1 LWLSTVDPSAARTI
15 RAAVVQ
21 MTSGADV
28 AANHRTAARLVRQAA
43 AERATLVVL
52 PETWNLMGGPA
63 RVLAGAEDLDG
74 PSIEL
79 VRGWART
86 LGITVVAGSIG
97 ERDPG
102 GARTRN
108 TSIVIGSD
116 GQTAGVYR
124 KLHLFDV
131 ELPGRSYRES
141 DTTAPGSEL
150 CVADVGP
157 LRLGLS
163 VCYDLRFPELYRR
176 LIDLGATAFAV
187 PSAFTARTGR
197 DHWEV
202 LLRARAIEDQVFV
215 LAADQTGRH
224 PDGSESH
231 GHSMIVGP
239 WGAVL
244 AEVPDGEGIAV
255 ADLEL
260 AELARVRA
268 TLPALAHRRR
278 AVFED

>member
-1 LWLSTVDPSAARTI
+1 
-15 RAAVVQ
+15 

-28 AANHRTAARLVRQAA
+28 AANHRTADRLVRQAV
-43 AERATLVVL
+43 AEGARLVVL
-52 PETWNLMGGPA
+52 PETWNLMGGAA
-63 RVLAGAEDLDG
+63 RILAGAEVLTG
-74 PSIEL
+74 PSL
-79 VRGWART
+79 DLARSWARAF
-86 LGITVVAGSIG
+86 GITVVAGSIG
-97 ERDPG
+97 EWVPG
-102 GARTRN
+102 GERVRN
-108 TSIVIGSD
+108 TSAVIGP
-116 GQTAGVYR
+116 AGEISGIYR

-131 ELPGRSYRES
+131 DVAGRRYRES
-141 DTTAPGSEL
+141 DTTAPGEEI

-176 LIDLGATAFAV
+176 LVDLGATAFAV

-202 LLRARAIEDQVFV
+202 LVRARAIEDQVFV
-215 LAADQTGRH
+215 LAANQTGAH

-239 WGAVL
+239 WGVVL
-244 AEVPDGEGIAV
+244 AEASAGEGIAV
-255 ADLEL
+255 ADLDL

-268 TLPALAHRRR
+268 TLPALAHRRPEILADEEPLAR
-278 AVFED
+278 

>member
-1 LWLSTVDPSAARTI
+1 
-15 RAAVVQ
+15 

-28 AANHRTAARLVRQAA
+28 AANHRSADRLVRRAA
-43 AERATLVVL
+43 DEGATLVVL

-63 RVLAGAEDLDG
+63 RVLEGAEDLRG
-74 PSIEL
+74 PSL
-79 VRGWART
+79 DLARSWART

-97 ERDPG
+97 ERVPG
-102 GARTRN
+102 GDRVHN
-108 TSIVIGSD
+108 TSTVIGPD
-116 GQTAGVYR
+116 GQTAGIYR

-131 ELPGRSYRES
+131 DLPGRSYRES
-141 DTTAPGSEL
+141 DTTAPGGAV
-150 CVADVGP
+150 CVAEVGP

-176 LIDLGATAFAV
+176 LVDLGATAFAV

-202 LLRARAIEDQVFV
+202 LVRARAIEDQVFV

-244 AEVPDGEGIAV
+244 AEVPAGEGIAV
-255 ADLEL
+255 ADLDLVEL
-260 AELARVRA
+260 EQVRA
-268 TLPALAHRRR
+268 TLPALAHRRP
-278 AVFED
+278 AILGD